1 MEKKQWAGEEYFS
14 YYPNTYFLMLL
25 EHVIWYLIGKPNI
38 EVLTIVL
45 NILNYLLIDSGIYT
59 LYRVSKKYINL
70 VVAKTAALL
79 SIIFIGVSPWG
90 CLTYSDPLAFSLS
103 IFSISLLLSLRFSTT
118 NRKYMYS
125 VLIGFLMVI
134 DYLIKPSLVI
144 LFIAAIIVTLPLL
157 KKLIKSERLSIII
170 IAMTVMASYGCYLAY
185 RNNNS
190 FVTFDSSK
198 SFSMTHFADMGT
210 KNNGGYSQEDTVRDM
225 QILDSKERQRADIQD
240 WVTEFNRKGLT
251 GYQVFLIRKQILNT
265 SDASFAWGNDG
276 EPFIRPYCKSN
287 FAKLSRKLFIPKYN
301 SALKAINDILWI
313 ITLIFML
320 FSLCAKDWITLL
332 LKYVV
337 LGFALFLL
345 LFEGGRSRYLI
356 QFLPYVFLLSGIG
369 FYKLQ
374 KILDERIKLV

>member
-1 MEKKQWAGEEYFS
+1 MWKNSLNLIANVLLFILIIITLLGVCSELLFNIVSISRTGVIIFDVLSLLLLMMIMFRKKLYIIYKRNISAKINIIFAISLFIIGIWQLYLVLTISGFSKWDPGNIILQAMEKKQWAGEEYFS

-79 SIIFIGVSPWG
+79 SIIFIGISPWG

-198 SFSMTHFADMGT
+198 SFSMTHFADMGI

-251 GYQVFLIRKQILNT
+251 GF
-265 SDASFAWGNDG
+265 
-276 EPFIRPYCKSN
+276 
-287 FAKLSRKLFIPKYN
+287 
-301 SALKAINDILWI
+301 
-313 ITLIFML
+313 
-320 FSLCAKDWITLL
+320 
-332 LKYVV
+332 
-337 LGFALFLL
+337 
-345 LFEGGRSRYLI
+345 
-356 QFLPYVFLLSGIG
+356 
-369 FYKLQ
+369 
-374 KILDERIKLV
+374 

>member
-125 VLIGFLMVI
+125 VLIWFLMVI
-134 DYLIKPSLVI
+134 DY
-144 LFIAAIIVTLPLL
+144 
-157 KKLIKSERLSIII
+157 
-170 IAMTVMASYGCYLAY
+170 
-185 RNNNS
+185 
-190 FVTFDSSK
+190 
-198 SFSMTHFADMGT
+198 
-210 KNNGGYSQEDTVRDM
+210 
-225 QILDSKERQRADIQD
+225 
-240 WVTEFNRKGLT
+240 
-251 GYQVFLIRKQILNT
+251 
-265 SDASFAWGNDG
+265 
-276 EPFIRPYCKSN
+276 
-287 FAKLSRKLFIPKYN
+287 
-301 SALKAINDILWI
+301 
-313 ITLIFML
+313 
-320 FSLCAKDWITLL
+320 
-332 LKYVV
+332 
-337 LGFALFLL
+337 
-345 LFEGGRSRYLI
+345 
-356 QFLPYVFLLSGIG
+356 
-369 FYKLQ
+369 
-374 KILDERIKLV
+374 